1 MDDAVLKR
9 YFCRLACV
17 ASLSTAVIGCADFAR
32 PTPPYAPASGVIL
45 VTASDFATG
54 FLNAIETTSLA
65 VARDMLQIYN
75 DSLPR
80 YSAADQATYVVERL
94 GSDAVMRLD
103 NLNGY
108 HSAYERS
115 VGAQSNP
122 QDVAFLPNNLMAVTL
137 FNRNTVSI
145 LDRQSAA
152 QVGTVDLTSYA
163 DADGYAE
170 IAHAIYANSALYVAV
185 QRLNRAATNAVWP
198 PVGQSYLVKINPTT
212 YQITLSTLLTYTNPI
227 SRIHFNAAR
236 NSLIFAAAGHFYS
249 NAQLDGACLE
259 YSLTTD
265 ALVAPPITE
274 IQAGY
279 EIADCQIRADG
290 SGIFLGYDSGL
301 NSIFGLFDP
310 IGQTVTRIAATLSS
324 SNGGFY
330 SDFLLHSNGK
340 AYLADRNIYNPGVRI
355 FSGAS
360 LAEETT
366 QPIYTGLPPFV
377 LEEVP

>member
-1 MDDAVLKR
+1 
-9 YFCRLACV
+9 
-17 ASLSTAVIGCADFAR
+17 
-32 PTPPYAPASGVIL
+32 L

-80 YSAADQATYVVERL
+80 YSAADQATYMVERL
-94 GSDAVMRLD
+94 GSDAVMRLE

-108 HSAYERS
+108 QSVYERS
-115 VGAQSNP
+115 VGAQANP
-122 QDVAFLPNNLMAVTL
+122 QDAAFLPNNLMAVTL
-137 FNRNTVSI
+137 FNRNTISI
-145 LDRQSAA
+145 LNRQSAT

-163 DADGYAE
+163 DSDGYAE
-170 IAHAIYANSALYVAV
+170 IAHAVYANSALYVAV

-198 PVGQSYLVKINPTT
+198 PVGQSYLVKIDPTT

-227 SRIHFNAAR
+227 SRLHFNVAR
-236 NSLIFAAAGHFYS
+236 NSLVFAAAGHFYS

-259 YSLTTD
+259 YSLATD

-290 SGIFLGYDSGL
+290 SGIFLGFDGAL
-301 NSIFGLFDP
+301 NSVFGLFDP
-310 IGQTVTRIAATLSS
+310 ATQTVGRIAATLAS
-324 SNGGFY
+324 SNGGYF

-360 LAEETT
+360 LAEETQ